1 MQEPALLQLGGHR
14 ALDFL
19 NTWREPG
26 EAEET
31 LADGRAFGAWLV
43 AVGHLEETELAR
55 LRRRFGEAAMD
66 AAAAEA
72 RRFRE
77 WAREW
82 LTRWRRAPRGR
93 YTSELEELNR
103 VLAREDRNRQVFA
116 GKEGLELREVPEFE
130 SAASLLSL
138 PAADIADLVT
148 REDPELVRECAG
160 EPCTLWFLDRTR
172 SHRRRFCS
180 AAACGNRAKVAA
192 FRERQR
198 E

>member
-1 MQEPALLQLGGHR
+1 V
-14 ALDFL
+14 
-19 NTWREPG
+19 
-26 EAEET
+26 ET
-31 LADGRAFGAWLV
+31 LTDGAAFGAWLV
-43 AVGHLEETELAR
+43 GTGHLTDEELVR
-55 LRRRFGEAAMD
+55 LRRRFGVEAMD

-82 LTRWRRAPRGR
+82 LVRWRGSPRGR
-93 YTSELEELNR
+93 YARELAELNR
-103 VLAREDRNRQVFA
+103 VLSREDRNRQVVA
-116 GKEGLELREVPEFE
+116 GAHGLEVREVPEYA
-130 SAASLLSL
+130 AASTLVSL

-148 REDPELVRECAG
+148 REDPDLIRECAG
-160 EPCTLWFLDRTR
+160 DCTLWFLDRTK

-180 AAACGNRAKVAA
+180 AAVCGNRAKVAA